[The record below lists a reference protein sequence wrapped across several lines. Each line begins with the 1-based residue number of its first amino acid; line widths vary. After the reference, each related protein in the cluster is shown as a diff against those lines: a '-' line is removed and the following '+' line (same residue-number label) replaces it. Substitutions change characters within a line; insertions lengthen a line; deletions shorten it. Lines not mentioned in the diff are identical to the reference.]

1 MLQCNKFQPIYTLN
15 DPNFK
20 LWLNT
25 IKEMDWQGYELW
37 IYGGILDKPVT
48 RDIDASLIGP
58 WDPDK
63 IRLLLYGMYQTAFEL
78 QLMPDIKYQTREQLA
93 DPDSPLESG
102 YPPNILI
109 IEGKRQL
116 CGKLG
121 RGDLRWKQSKFIP
134 RKYWTKTRKQVI

>member
-63 IRLLLYGMYQTAFEL
+63 IRLLLDGMYHAAFEL
-78 QLMPDIKYQTREQLA
+78 QIEPDIKYQTQDQLIN
-93 DPDSPLESG
+93 PDSSLESG
-102 YPPNILI
+102 YPPGRMHV
-109 IEGKRQL
+109 GKSQFV

-121 RGDLRWKQSKFIP
+121 DGNLRWKRSPINTINP
-134 RKYWTKTRKQVI
+134 PKQVI